1 MKYLLIVDWT
11 SNDVIVIRNI
21 PDNLWDEE
29 NEEPDEQAVID
40 FLWEKLH
47 CFVDDIQWSIL
58 DEDSTLSYYTCQE
71 DGTVK
76 NDAVDY
82 FAQHF

>member
-1 MKYLLIVDWT
+1 MKYLLITDWT
-11 SNDVIVIRNI
+11 SNDVIVVRNI

-29 NEEPDEQAVID
+29 NEEPNEVAVID

-47 CFVDDIQWSIL
+47 CFVDDVQWSIL
-58 DEDSTLSYYTCQE
+58 DEDSALSYYTYQE

-82 FAQHF
+82 FGQHF

>member
-11 SNDVIVIRNI
+11 SNDVTVIRNI
-21 PDNLWDEE
+21 PENLWDKE
-29 NEEPDEQAVID
+29 NEEQDEDAIID
-40 FLWEKLH
+40 FLWEKCH
-47 CFVDDIQWSIL
+47 RFVDNIEWKIV
-58 DEDSTLSYYTCQE
+58 DEDAALVFSTYQE

-82 FAQHF
+82 FGQHF